1 MDILTRSWLCMPAS
15 QKHIE
20 RTIIESSAD
29 IALLDL
35 EDSVPMYKKQFARE
49 QLLALDHSIH
59 NRRNLAIRVNTLTKP
74 EGIRDL
80 VFLLDHNIIPEYL
93 IIPKVESAGE
103 LRVLNELI
111 SATGQRVKTFAII
124 ETLKGLRCIDS
135 IINERTNLRGL
146 ILGSADLSSEIN
158 FKIAERALT
167 HIKCDIAIAAL
178 SMGLM
183 VIDSPCF
190 KLNNEK
196 ALRTEIETAKEFGYS
211 GKIAIHPAQVELINK
226 LFTPTAIEL
235 KKARAIIKCLEAA
248 GPTTA
253 ISTLDGEMLG
263 PPFEIMARRLLKINE
278 SLSRT
283 NRKPA

>member
-20 RTIIESSAD
+20 RTIIEPSAD
-29 IALLDL
+29 IVLLDL

-135 IINERTNLRGL
+135 IVNERTNLRGL

-167 HIKCDIAIAAL
+167 HIKFDIAIAAL

-253 ISTLDGEMLG
+253 ISSLDGEMLG

-283 NRKPA
+283 NRRPA

>member
-29 IALLDL
+29 IVLLDL

-211 GKIAIHPAQVELINK
+211 EKSPFIQ
-226 LFTPTAIEL
+226 L
-235 KKARAIIKCLEAA
+235 K
-248 GPTTA
+248 
-253 ISTLDGEMLG
+253 
-263 PPFEIMARRLLKINE
+263 
-278 SLSRT
+278 
-283 NRKPA
+283 